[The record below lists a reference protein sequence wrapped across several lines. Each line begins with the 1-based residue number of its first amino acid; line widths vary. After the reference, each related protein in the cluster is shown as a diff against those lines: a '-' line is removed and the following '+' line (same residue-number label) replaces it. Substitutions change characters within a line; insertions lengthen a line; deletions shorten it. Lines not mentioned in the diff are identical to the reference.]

1 PLRRSSRPKL
11 ATRARA
17 SLRLPTSDESRRRSS
32 SASGTS
38 SPRPR
43 PALGL
48 DLRVRP
54 LPVRHRDRDCPPHRP
69 VGGRRGRVRGG
80 GRLLFLLRLRLA
92 TRLDSIELRP
102 GGVLVLLGLQGRA
115 QEPVLLLVG
124 QRPPVVLD

>member
-54 LPVRHRDRDCPPHRP
+54 LPVRHRDRDCPPHRA
-69 VGGRRGRVRGG
+69 VGCRRGRARGG
-80 GRLLFLLRLRLA
+80 GRLLSLLRLRLA
-92 TRLDSIELRP
+92 ARLDPVELCP
-102 GGVLVLLGLQGRA
+102 GGVLVFLCLQGGA
-115 QEPVLLLVG
+115 EEPVLFFVG
-124 QRPPVVLD
+124 QRPAVVL